1 MDDWNW
7 AIRQLALSFGDHKS
21 TGSTQG
27 GKQRH
32 WALSTLH
39 LLGLTNSVD
48 VTAVASHYFS
58 HSRCCNSASDP
69 VNIYISCGPWWAVSD
84 PCSVDLETVNC
95 IIYYLVSDNFLQMRL
110 APKLYCARWLVIQSN
125 VLIAVSTICKCS
137 ILVSV
142 VSTVI
147 NLNMGLFICV

>member
-1 MDDWNW
+1 
-7 AIRQLALSFGDHKS
+7 
-21 TGSTQG
+21 
-27 GKQRH
+27 
-32 WALSTLH
+32 
-39 LLGLTNSVD
+39 
-48 VTAVASHYFS
+48 
-58 HSRCCNSASDP
+58 
-69 VNIYISCGPWWAVSD
+69 
-84 PCSVDLETVNC
+84 
-95 IIYYLVSDNFLQMRL
+95 MRL